1 MTKQHQSW
9 FAIVVNFFSHI
20 KIMIWPIILGLFNIK
35 NDGVI
40 FLPLIVLG
48 IFVVFIGSAW
58 IQWLFFTFEFDDN
71 ELSVKQGIFNKKQV
85 HVPFER
91 IQTISRTMPFYYQ
104 PFQSVRLQIDT
115 SGQGKPEVV
124 FDALSLTQAD
134 IIEQKRRSAQN
145 KKTSVEEIRPKQS
158 ISELRYHVTNRDL
171 MLYAV
176 TSLSGLGGFLALF
189 TLWTQ
194 IDDILP
200 KHLKATVT
208 DFVNH
213 QSMIVL
219 SSLIVIGLFIGIV
232 VGFFRIYNQ
241 YFDFKV
247 LHEENHLVISRGLL
261 ARKSVQLKFSRIQ
274 AVQLRQTLLRRMV
287 KLMSANVLL
296 SASRDEDDKKTVLI
310 PVVSSQKA
318 TTTLQKVLGVDDFD
332 IKQWQPSAIK
342 TAAWYQVRF
351 SLLRLAT
358 MIVVLS
364 GIVMIWLPK
373 YWDWHNI
380 LLGIL
385 IALVVVGF
393 LILKN
398 IMTIKDQ
405 KIGYCESVIYLQ
417 RSNGLTKEG
426 YFITR
431 DKIQG
436 LNTHGLYTLAAKKA
450 THLDIIVR
458 DDNGGHTI
466 RLRYVPEQ
474 TITVLNKWLFL

>member
-176 TSLSGLGGFLALF
+176 TSLGGLGGFLALF

-385 IALVVVGF
+385 IALVLVGF

-405 KIGYCESVIYLQ
+405 KIGYCESAIYLQ

-436 LNTHGLYTLAAKKA
+436 LNMHGLYTLAAKKA

>member
-1 MTKQHQSW
+1 
-9 FAIVVNFFSHI
+9 
-20 KIMIWPIILGLFNIK
+20 MIWPIILGLFNIK

-48 IFVVFIGSAW
+48 IFVLFIGSAW
-58 IQWLFFTFEFDDN
+58 IQWLFFTFEFDNN

-171 MLYAV
+171 MLYTV

-194 IDDILP
+194 IDDLLP
-200 KHLKATVT
+200 KHLKATFT

-385 IALVVVGF
+385 IALVVVVF

>member
-1 MTKQHQSW
+1 
-9 FAIVVNFFSHI
+9 
-20 KIMIWPIILGLFNIK
+20 MIWPIILGLFNIK

-48 IFVVFIGSAW
+48 IFVVFVGSAW

-200 KHLKATVT
+200 KHLKATFT

-385 IALVVVGF
+385 IALVVVVF

-458 DDNGGHTI
+458 DDNGEHTI

>member
-58 IQWLFFTFEFDDN
+58 IQWLFFTFEFDNN

-171 MLYAV
+171 MLYTV

-194 IDDILP
+194 IDDLLP
-200 KHLKATVT
+200 KHLKATFT

-385 IALVVVGF
+385 IALVVVVF

-405 KIGYCESVIYLQ
+405 KIGYCESAIYLQ

>member
-48 IFVVFIGSAW
+48 IFVLFIGSAW
-58 IQWLFFTFEFDDN
+58 IQWLFFTFEFDNN

-171 MLYAV
+171 MLYTV

-194 IDDILP
+194 IDDLLP
-200 KHLKATVT
+200 KYLKATFT

-274 AVQLRQTLLRRMV
+274 AVQLRQTLLRRIV

-385 IALVVVGF
+385 IALVVVVF

>member
-48 IFVVFIGSAW
+48 MFVVIIGSAW

-91 IQTISRTMPFYYQ
+91 IQTISRTVPFYYQ

-115 SGQGKPEVV
+115 SGQGKQEVV

-134 IIEQKRRSAQN
+134 ILEQKRRSAQN
-145 KKTSVEEIRPKQS
+145 KKAAVAEIRSKQS

-194 IDDILP
+194 IDDLLP
-200 KHLKATVT
+200 KHLKATFT
-208 DFVNH
+208 NFVNH
-213 QSMIVL
+213 QSVIVL
-219 SSLIVIGLFIGIV
+219 SSLIVIGLLIGIV

-241 YFDFKV
+241 YFDFKI
-247 LHEENHLVISRGLL
+247 LHEDNHLVISRGLL

-296 SASRDEDDKKTVLI
+296 SASRDEDDKTTVLI

-332 IKQWQPSAIK
+332 IKQWQPSATK

-385 IALVVVGF
+385 IVLVVVVF

-405 KIGYCESVIYLQ
+405 KIGYCESAIYLQ

-436 LNTHGLYTLAAKKA
+436 LKTHGLYTLAAKKA

-474 TITVLNKWLFL
+474 TITALNKWLFL

>member
-48 IFVVFIGSAW
+48 MFVVIIGSAW

-91 IQTISRTMPFYYQ
+91 IQTISRTVPFYYQ

-134 IIEQKRRSAQN
+134 ILEQKRRSAQN
-145 KKTSVEEIRPKQS
+145 KKAAVAEIRSKQS

-171 MLYAV
+171 MVYAV

-194 IDDILP
+194 IDDLLP
-200 KHLKATVT
+200 KHLKATFT
-208 DFVNH
+208 NFVNH
-213 QSMIVL
+213 QSVIVL
-219 SSLIVIGLFIGIV
+219 SSLIVIGLLIGIV

-241 YFDFKV
+241 YFDFKI
-247 LHEENHLVISRGLL
+247 LHEDNHLVISRGLL
-261 ARKSVQLKFSRIQ
+261 AHKSVQLNFSRIQ

-287 KLMSANVLL
+287 KLMNANVLL
-296 SASRDEDDKKTVLI
+296 SASRDQDDKTTVLI
-310 PVVSSQKA
+310 PVVSNQKV
-318 TTTLQKVLGVDDFD
+318 TTTLRKVLGVDDFD

-342 TAAWYQVRF
+342 AAAWYPVRF
-351 SLLRLAT
+351 SLLRIAT

-364 GIVMIWLPK
+364 GVLRVWLPK
-373 YWDWHNI
+373 FWDWHNI

-385 IALVVVGF
+385 ITLVVAVF

-398 IMTIKDQ
+398 MMTIKDQ
-405 KIGYCESVIYLQ
+405 KIGYHESVIYLQ

-426 YFITR
+426 YFISR

-436 LNTHGLYTLAAKKA
+436 VNTHGMFTLTTKKA

-458 DDNGGHTI
+458 DDNGGHMI
-466 RLRYVPEQ
+466 HLRYVPEE
-474 TITVLNKWLFL
+474 TIQNINKWLLL

>member
-1 MTKQHQSW
+1 
-9 FAIVVNFFSHI
+9 NFFSHI

-48 IFVVFIGSAW
+48 IFVLFIGSAW
-58 IQWLFFTFEFDDN
+58 IQWLFFTFEFDNN

-171 MLYAV
+171 MLYTV

-194 IDDILP
+194 IDDLLP
-200 KHLKATVT
+200 KHLKATFT

-380 LLGIL
+380 LPGIL
-385 IALVVVGF
+385 IALVVVVF

>member
-1 MTKQHQSW
+1 
-9 FAIVVNFFSHI
+9 
-20 KIMIWPIILGLFNIK
+20 MIWPIILGLFNIK

-115 SGQGKPEVV
+115 SGQGKPEVA

-145 KKTSVEEIRPKQS
+145 KKTSVEEIRPKKS

-194 IDDILP
+194 IDDLLP
-200 KHLKATVT
+200 KHLKATFT

-261 ARKSVQLKFSRIQ
+261 AHKSVQLKFSRIQ

-385 IALVVVGF
+385 IVLVVVVF

-405 KIGYCESVIYLQ
+405 KIGYCESAIYLQ
-417 RSNGLTKEG
+417 RSNGLTKES

>member
-35 NDGVI
+35 NDGVT
-40 FLPLIVLG
+40 FLPLILFG
-48 IFVVFIGSAW
+48 ILIILVGSAW

-134 IIEQKRRSAQN
+134 ILEQKRRSAQN
-145 KKTSVEEIRPKQS
+145 KKDAVAEIRSKQS

-194 IDDILP
+194 IDDLLP
-200 KHLKATVT
+200 KHLKATFT
-208 DFVNH
+208 NFVNH
-213 QSMIVL
+213 QSVIVL
-219 SSLIVIGLFIGIV
+219 SSLIVIGLLIGIV

-241 YFDFKV
+241 YFDFKI
-247 LHEENHLVISRGLL
+247 LHEDNHLVISRGLL

-287 KLMSANVLL
+287 RLMSANVLL
-296 SASRDEDDKKTVLI
+296 SASRDQDDKTTVLI
-310 PVVSSQKA
+310 PVVSNQKV
-318 TTTLQKVLGVDDFD
+318 TTTLRKVLGVGDFD

-342 TAAWYQVRF
+342 AAAWYQVRF
-351 SLLRLAT
+351 SLLWMAT
-358 MIVVLS
+358 MMVVLS
-364 GIVMIWLPK
+364 GIVTIWLPK

-385 IALVVVGF
+385 ITLVVAVF

-398 IMTIKDQ
+398 MMTIKDQ
-405 KIGYCESVIYLQ
+405 KIGYHESIIYFQ

-426 YFITR
+426 YFISR

-436 LNTHGLYTLAAKKA
+436 FNTHGMFTLTTKKA

-458 DDNGGHTI
+458 DDNGGHMI
-466 RLRYVPEQ
+466 HLRYVPEE
-474 TITVLNKWLFL
+474 TIQNINKWLFL

>member
-58 IQWLFFTFEFDDN
+58 IQWLFFTFEFDNN

-171 MLYAV
+171 MLYTV

-385 IALVVVGF
+385 IALVVVVF

>member
-134 IIEQKRRSAQN
+134 IIEQKRRSTQN

-405 KIGYCESVIYLQ
+405 KIGYCESAIYLQ

>member
-48 IFVVFIGSAW
+48 IFVVFVGSAW

-158 ISELRYHVTNRDL
+158 ISELSYHVTNRDL

-200 KHLKATVT
+200 KHLKATFT

-296 SASRDEDDKKTVLI
+296 SATRDEDDKKTVLI

-385 IALVVVGF
+385 IALVVVVF

-458 DDNGGHTI
+458 DDNGEHTI

>member
-48 IFVVFIGSAW
+48 IFVLFIGSAW
-58 IQWLFFTFEFDDN
+58 IQWLFFTFEFDNN

-171 MLYAV
+171 MLYTV

-194 IDDILP
+194 IDDLLP
-200 KHLKATVT
+200 KHLKATFT

-385 IALVVVGF
+385 IALVVVVF

>member
-48 IFVVFIGSAW
+48 IFVLFIGSAW
-58 IQWLFFTFEFDDN
+58 IQWLFFTFEFDNN

-171 MLYAV
+171 MLYTV

-194 IDDILP
+194 IDDLLP
-200 KHLKATVT
+200 KHLKATFT

-385 IALVVVGF
+385 IALVVVVF

-436 LNTHGLYTLAAKKA
+436 LNTHGLYTFAAKKA

>member
-1 MTKQHQSW
+1 M
-9 FAIVVNFFSHI
+9 
-20 KIMIWPIILGLFNIK
+20 
-35 NDGVI
+35 
-40 FLPLIVLG
+40 
-48 IFVVFIGSAW
+48 
-58 IQWLFFTFEFDDN
+58 
-71 ELSVKQGIFNKKQV
+71 
-85 HVPFER
+85 
-91 IQTISRTMPFYYQ
+91 
-104 PFQSVRLQIDT
+104 
-115 SGQGKPEVV
+115 
-124 FDALSLTQAD
+124 
-134 IIEQKRRSAQN
+134 
-145 KKTSVEEIRPKQS
+145 
-158 ISELRYHVTNRDL
+158 
-171 MLYAV
+171 
-176 TSLSGLGGFLALF
+176 
-189 TLWTQ
+189 
-194 IDDILP
+194 
-200 KHLKATVT
+200 
-208 DFVNH
+208 
-213 QSMIVL
+213 
-219 SSLIVIGLFIGIV
+219 
-232 VGFFRIYNQ
+232 
-241 YFDFKV
+241 
-247 LHEENHLVISRGLL
+247 ISRGLL

-385 IALVVVGF
+385 IALVVVVF

-458 DDNGGHTI
+458 DDNGEHTI